1 MLKSKEIDSPHNSS
15 SNQIFLWI
23 KIVFFG
29 GVLLF
34 TISFFYHTH
43 LLNRLSFS
51 KSIPPAPVAEN
62 NIRTSLPANIKIVR
76 VNIDLPI
83 YQTSIVEDTWEIA
96 EDGISHLDI
105 SGRPGENNTIIFY
118 GHNTKDRFGPI
129 RWLEINDSI
138 EVRDKDGKIIS
149 YRIADIKEVNP
160 SETQILTSQKGETLL
175 LYTCS
180 GFADQKRYII
190 IAKPE

>member
-1 MLKSKEIDSPHNSS
+1 MQKKEEISLPHRSS
-15 SNQIFLWI
+15 DKLLFLLI

-34 TISFFYHTH
+34 TISSIYHFH

-51 KSIPPAPVAEN
+51 KSIPPAPVAAN
-62 NIRTSLPANIKIVR
+62 NIRTSLPVSIKIVK

-83 YQTSIVEDTWEIA
+83 YQTSIAKDTWEIA

-105 SGRPGENNTIIFY
+105 SGRPGENNTIILY

-129 RWLEINDSI
+129 RWLAIGDSI
-138 EVRDKDGKIIS
+138 EVESKESKTYSYIIN
-149 YRIADIKEVNP
+149 DIKEVNP
-160 SETQILTSQKGETLL
+160 DATDILISQKEEALI